1 MGVWWWWWGTQLPL
15 VLFAMGK
22 GRDPVPEELGAP
34 AIEET
39 ASIMFVT
46 RVLQKGKLLCSC
58 REVFFFLFFLKKVFN
73 FSGFLLK

>member
-1 MGVWWWWWGTQLPL
+1 MGVWWLWGETQLPL

-34 AIEET
+34 AREET

-46 RVLQKGKLLCSC
+46 RVLQKGKMLCSC
-58 REVFFFLFFLKKVFN
+58 CEFFFFFPFFLKK
-73 FSGFLLK
+73 FLIFQVSF